1 MVYHLMC
8 FGYIVDNSL
17 SLVSAPQIPSY
28 LEQLLHPP
36 LLILY
41 FLTIHR
47 VQFFFTG
54 SMNTL

>member
-1 MVYHLMC
+1 MC